1 MANKLEEARKVI
13 NEVDSQMSELFVKRM
28 RAVEMVYE
36 YKKELTS
43 IEKMKVDNAK
53 RKFDLGLITKLQ
65 YIIYLNIINRIK
77 NDDID
82 SEIYLNDKLKPI
94 YLIYLRR
101 NGLDS
106 DERKYSKAI
115 DNVIEKYDG
124 NSSISSC
131 LYKSLTE
138 VYSDNIKKKLL

>member
-1 MANKLEEARKVI
+1 MKENV
-13 NEVDSQMSELFVKRM
+13 
-28 RAVEMVYE
+28 
-36 YKKELTS
+36 KKELLRQFKDYIDLGFVEKIIDLYYS
-43 IEKMKVDNAK
+43 DIEKSDDNEEMNK
-53 RKFDLGLITKLQ
+53 ELYIITKLQ